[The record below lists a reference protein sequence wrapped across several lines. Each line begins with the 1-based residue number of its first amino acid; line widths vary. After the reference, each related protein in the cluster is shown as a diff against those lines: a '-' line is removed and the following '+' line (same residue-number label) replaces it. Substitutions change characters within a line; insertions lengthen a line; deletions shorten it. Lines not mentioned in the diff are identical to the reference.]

1 MSEYFRKPKSLGK
14 NENVELNLSNYATK
28 PNLKNAT
35 GIDTSTS
42 AKNSDLANLKFDL
55 DISNIDQ
62 SKNVI

>member
-14 NENVELNLSNYATK
+14 NEKVELNLSYYATK

-35 GIDTSTS
+35 GIDTSTF
-42 AKNSDLANLKFDL
+42 AKNSDLANLKFEL
-55 DISNIDQ
+55 DTSNIDQ